1 MSKQKI
7 FKKLEKKLLKL
18 FNKTK
23 ILKHPKKAKNAI
35 KYLKDFKNKT

>member
-7 FKKLEKKLLKL
+7 FQKFEKKLLKL

-23 ILKHPKKAKNAI
+23 ILKHPKKAK
-35 KYLKDFKNKT
+35 KDI